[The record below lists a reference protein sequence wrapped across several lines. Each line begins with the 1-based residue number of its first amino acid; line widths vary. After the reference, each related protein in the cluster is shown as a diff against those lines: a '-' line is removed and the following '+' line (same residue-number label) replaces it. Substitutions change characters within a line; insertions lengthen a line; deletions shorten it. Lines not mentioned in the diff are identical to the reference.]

1 MAVPSLRFLNASFTR
16 FTKLAVDYFLTKKT
30 TVTTLATAAAV
41 TYTADQIIGGFIRRD
56 TAGAP
61 RADLLPTA
69 VSIYNIMKNCKAGDS
84 FTFTIENNSGAAN
97 AITVTTNTG
106 LTLVGTMTIAQ
117 LSNRTFLA
125 VVSQTVTGQ
134 GHTPTTPAITVYSL
148 GTSVV

>member
-1 MAVPSLRFLNASFTR
+1 MAVPALRYLNTSFTR
-16 FTKLAVDYFLTKKT
+16 FTKLAADYFFTKKT
-30 TVTTLATAAAV
+30 TVTILATAAAV

-69 VSIYNIMKNCKAGDS
+69 ASIYGVMKNCKVGDS
-84 FTFTIENNSGAAN
+84 FTFVIENNSALAN

-125 VVSQTVTGQ
+125 VVSQIVTTQ
-134 GHTPTTPAITVYSL
+134 GHTPTTPAITIYSL
-148 GTSVV
+148 GTAVA